1 MLLFSF
7 VIVYIVYLTHV
18 TRATTDRSSK
28 VLIDVQE
35 DRLIFGQTVELVC
48 HLQGSLHLE
57 DGSSRQWSG
66 GAFNKVLSLNG
77 YSSDISKY
85 QEIIKSNTE
94 FRLRVLNFNESD
106 ANQYYKC
113 VYGFKYNETKLDLTK
128 KLYEYIPI
136 ESEIDTQLIVNNESK
151 IVTTYVRFQK
161 MYPVPQCVVYT
172 DKSLVN
178 MTIESKKT
186 IGLFLSV
193 SLNSEIKSA
202 ECCGREITIKCLLG
216 TREIVKRTMKIPE
229 CDDRDELVTLP
240 GITEIILPTVSIVI
254 ILVCLVSVV
263 LVYKRKHK
271 SDYSKSPTNAC

>member
-1 MLLFSF
+1 MYKRKKSRPNCSSLIKRYML
-7 VIVYIVYLTHV
+7 
-18 TRATTDRSSK
+18 TTKSIIRILS

-128 KLYEYIPI
+128 KLYECKCGHVIG
-136 ESEIDTQLIVNNESK
+136 VNH
-151 IVTTYVRFQK
+151 
-161 MYPVPQCVVYT
+161 CDVVY
-172 DKSLVN
+172 
-178 MTIESKKT
+178 
-186 IGLFLSV
+186 
-193 SLNSEIKSA
+193 
-202 ECCGREITIKCLLG
+202 
-216 TREIVKRTMKIPE
+216 
-229 CDDRDELVTLP
+229 
-240 GITEIILPTVSIVI
+240 
-254 ILVCLVSVV
+254 
-263 LVYKRKHK
+263 Y
-271 SDYSKSPTNAC
+271 Y